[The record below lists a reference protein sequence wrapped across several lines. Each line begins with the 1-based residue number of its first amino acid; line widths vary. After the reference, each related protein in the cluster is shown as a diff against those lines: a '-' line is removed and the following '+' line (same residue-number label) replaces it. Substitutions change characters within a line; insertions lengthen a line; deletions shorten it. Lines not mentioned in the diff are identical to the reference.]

1 MLFKMRRL
9 APTALVS
16 IRAQFAAGKW
26 FSRSSDVDPS
36 AGDMLLARLRA
47 DIEWL
52 DRRSNT
58 RAPDSPASLRALRLE
73 MVACQVALNADR
85 ISAAS
90 DLVGSL
96 EGRLARLHEIQ
107 TDQPNSGPS
116 IAEDTERYVREL
128 RRDVTLRSRGAC
140 EHPQCPIGESC

>member
-1 MLFKMRRL
+1 MHRL
-9 APTALVS
+9 APASLVS

-26 FSRSSDVDPS
+26 FSRSSAIDPS
-36 AGDMLLARLRA
+36 AGDTLLARLRA

-52 DRRSNT
+52 DRRSDT

-85 ISAAS
+85 ISVAS
-90 DLVGSL
+90 DLLGSL
-96 EGRLARLHEIQ
+96 EGRLARLREIKP
-107 TDQPNSGPS
+107 DQLISGPS
-116 IAEDTERYVREL
+116 IAEDTERSVCEL

-140 EHPQCPIGESC
+140 ENPQCPIGESW